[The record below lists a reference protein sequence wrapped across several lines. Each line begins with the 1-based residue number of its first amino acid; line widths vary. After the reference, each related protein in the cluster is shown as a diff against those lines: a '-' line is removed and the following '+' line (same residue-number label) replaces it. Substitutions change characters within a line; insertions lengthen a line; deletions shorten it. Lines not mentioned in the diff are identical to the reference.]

1 MVDDTLTSVGYQVA
15 LHFKSNAVL
24 IYVIPLIMDSSG
36 RATDIPVAAS
46 AGC

>member
-15 LHFKSNAVL
+15 LHLKSNAVL
-24 IYVIPLIMDSSG
+24 IYVIPFIMDSSG
-36 RATDIPVAAS
+36 RATDIPDAAS